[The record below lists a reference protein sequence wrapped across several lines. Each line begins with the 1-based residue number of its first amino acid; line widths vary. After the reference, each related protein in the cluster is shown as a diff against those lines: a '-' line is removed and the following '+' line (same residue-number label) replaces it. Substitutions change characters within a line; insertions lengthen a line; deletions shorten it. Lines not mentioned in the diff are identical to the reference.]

1 VSDELSNALEGVE
14 GWLHLDEAEALQQM
28 VRESGVPKDQPITVL
43 EIGSFKGRSAIAF
56 ALAIRARGE
65 GRLYAVDPH
74 WGGSREDFFKNI
86 EKAGMTD
93 LIIPIELSS
102 HDARAEVA
110 DASLDVVFIDGGH
123 EYEEVCLDISDWTSA
138 FADVALVAFN
148 DTHFPGVYKALKE
161 KVLRDPAHWSKPH
174 LVRSTLFLQYNRAGL
189 GATANQTEMRRMNS
203 VLAVRRQIGVIK
215 GIMPEPVRR
224 AGNWVSRRIVG

>member
-1 VSDELSNALEGVE
+1 VSDELSNALEGVD
-14 GWLHLDEAEALQQM
+14 GWLHLDEAEALQRM
-28 VRESGVPKDQPITVL
+28 VYESAIPKDQPITVL
-43 EIGSFKGRSAIAF
+43 EIGTFKGRSAITF

-74 WGGSREDFFKNI
+74 RGGSREDFYKNI

-123 EYEEVCLDISDWTSA
+123 EYEEVSLDLSDWTSA

-161 KVLRDPAHWSKPH
+161 NVLSDPTRWSRPH
-174 LVRSTLFLQYNRAGL
+174 LVRSTLFLQYNRVGL
-189 GATANQTEMRRMNS
+189 ATTTNHKEMRRITS
-203 VLAVRRQIGVIK
+203 VLAFRRQIGVIK